1 MLLTPKSL
9 RVMVK
14 LKKTILLAVSA
25 LLLSASPVNA
35 QGWVKAGKS
44 AAKVAQKALGKG
56 GSKTVKTVSKQAGKR
71 ATTTTTTTTTGA
83 AAARAAQQVKV
94 TCTTCKGYGY
104 YYYNGYKY
112 TCSTCNGSGYKITYR

>member
-1 MLLTPKSL
+1 
-9 RVMVK
+9 MVK
-14 LKKTILLAVSA
+14 IKKSILLAVSA
-25 LLLSASPVNA
+25 LLLSVSPINA

-56 GSKTVKTVSKQAGKR
+56 GSKTVKTVSTQAGKR
-71 ATTTTTTTTTGA
+71 ATTTTTTTGA
-83 AAARAAQQVKV
+83 AAARAAQQVKI

-112 TCSTCNGSGYKITYR
+112 TCSTCNGYGYKITYR

>member
-14 LKKTILLAVSA
+14 IRKIILLAVSA
-25 LLLSASPVNA
+25 LFLSISPVNA

-56 GSKTVKTVSKQAGKR
+56 GSKTVQTVSKQAGKR

-104 YYYNGYKY
+104 YYYNGYKF
-112 TCSTCNGSGYKITYR
+112 TCGTCNGTGYKIQYR

>member
-1 MLLTPKSL
+1 
-9 RVMVK
+9 MVK
-14 LKKTILLAVSA
+14 IRKIILLAVSA
-25 LLLSASPVNA
+25 LFLSISPVNA

-56 GSKTVKTVSKQAGKR
+56 GSKTVKTVYKQAGKR

-104 YYYNGYKY
+104 YYYNGYKF
-112 TCSTCNGSGYKITYR
+112 TCGTCNGTGYKIQYR

>member
-14 LKKTILLAVSA
+14 IRKIILLAVSA
-25 LLLSASPVNA
+25 LFLSISPVNA

-56 GSKTVKTVSKQAGKR
+56 GSKTVKNVSKQAGKR

-104 YYYNGYKY
+104 YYYNGYKF
-112 TCSTCNGSGYKITYR
+112 TCGTCNGTGYKIQYR